1 MVFRIILASVLLHVA
16 FSSLRLVVSLDALA
30 HGASSFEVGFIVS
43 LLALGPAF
51 TAVAFG
57 RFIDRRGT
65 RLPILLGAGLLAA
78 ACLIGLAFP
87 VCDTSVGPF
96 LPLYAVALI
105 AGLGFLFV
113 TMVSQ
118 KVVGFISTAATRQ
131 TNFAWLAMGMS
142 ASGLVS
148 PVMTGYLVDGAG
160 FEAVFAAGLA
170 FLTAGLAVFAAS
182 FKTLP
187 ATLGAAKTG
196 AEKRTSLDLVKVP
209 RLRSVLIVSGLVS
222 MAWDLQ
228 HFMLPFYGH
237 AVGLSATQIGWL
249 TGTFFSATFLVRFL
263 MPWTSRHF
271 TEWQFLTLTLA
282 VGGAAYALFPLFTS
296 FEALLAA
303 SFLLGLGLGS
313 SQPNV
318 MSLLHSEAPAGRVG
332 EALGIRTMF
341 TNACHAV
348 LPTTFGLL
356 TAALGAASIFWAMTA
371 ILGSAAVMTRRR
383 KTGC

>member
-1 MVFRIILASVLLHVA
+1 MVLRLILASVLMHVA

-30 HGASSFEVGFIVS
+30 HGAASFEVGFIVS
-43 LLALGPAF
+43 LLALGPTF

-65 RLPILLGAGLLAA
+65 RLPILIGSGLLAA
-78 ACLIGLAFP
+78 ACLIGLLFP
-87 VCDTSVGPF
+87 VHEAPHLRF

-105 AGLGFLFV
+105 AGLGFLFI
-113 TMVSQ
+113 TMVGQ
-118 KVVGFISTAATRQ
+118 KAVGFISTAENRQ

-148 PVMTGYLVDGAG
+148 PVMTGYLIDGAG
-160 FEAVFAAGLA
+160 HGAVFAAALA
-170 FLTAGLAVFAAS
+170 FLMAGLAVFAAS
-182 FKTLP
+182 FKSLP
-187 ATLGAAKTG
+187 ATLGAAKTT
-196 AEKRTSLDLVKVP
+196 EKRTSWDLVRVP
-209 RLRSVLIVSGLVS
+209 KLRNVLIVSGLVS

-237 AVGLSATQIGWL
+237 AVGLSATEIGWL

-296 FEALLAA
+296 FEALLAS

-348 LPTTFGLL
+348 LPTTFGVL

-371 ILGSAAVMTRRR
+371 ILGSAAMMTQRR
-383 KTGC
+383 KESL

>member
-87 VCDTSVGPF
+87 VRNTAVGQF
-96 LPLYAVALI
+96 LPLYTVALI

-187 ATLGAAKTG
+187 ASLGAAKTG